1 MKTEII
7 KENIDLTTIGR
18 IAIISHPKNYSGV
31 NITVTTN
38 IAEEESE
45 KKYSKQCDMISV
57 KFDSVNYGIVKE
69 IKFYYLSD
77 TVFTIQVDECVISK
91 IILSY
96 DESQKSKYK
105 CIDITVDINKNVDS
119 YKEEQK

>member
-1 MKTEII
+1 MKTEIVN
-7 KENIDLTTIGR
+7 ENVYLITIGR
-18 IAIISHPKNYSGV
+18 IAMVTYPAVFDSV
-31 NITVTTN
+31 NITVITN
-38 IAEEESE
+38 LAEEESE
-45 KKYSKQCDMISV
+45 KKYSKRCDMISM
-57 KFDSVNYGIVKE
+57 KFDPVNFGIVKE

-105 CIDITVDINKNVDS
+105 CIDITVDINK
-119 YKEEQK
+119 KR

>member
-7 KENIDLTTIGR
+7 KENIDLTSIGR

-45 KKYSKQCDMISV
+45 KKYSKQCDMISI
-57 KFDSVNYGIVKE
+57 KFDPVNYGIVKE
-69 IKFYYLSD
+69 IKFDYLFD
-77 TVFTIQVDECVISK
+77 TIFTIQVDEYECVISK

-105 CIDITVDINKNVDS
+105 CIDITVDINK
-119 YKEEQK
+119 KR

>member
-18 IAIISHPKNYSGV
+18 IAIISHPKIYRGV

-45 KKYSKQCDMISV
+45 KKYSKQCDMISI
-57 KFDSVNYGIVKE
+57 KFDPVNYGIVKE
-69 IKFYYLSD
+69 IKFDYLFD

-96 DESQKSKYK
+96 DESQKSKNKY
-105 CIDITVDINKNVDS
+105 INVIVDINKKD
-119 YKEEQK
+119 

>member
-1 MKTEII
+1 METRIFK
-7 KENIDLTTIGR
+7 KNVVLTTMGS
-18 IAIISHPKNYSGV
+18 IAVVSHPKNYNGV
-31 NITVTTN
+31 NITVTAN

-45 KKYSKQCDMISV
+45 KKYSKQCDMISM

-77 TVFTIQVDECVISK
+77 TVFTIQVDECMISK

-96 DESQKSKYK
+96 DESQKTKNKY
-105 CIDITVDINKNVDS
+105 INVIVDINKKD
-119 YKEEQK
+119 

>member
-1 MKTEII
+1 METRIFK
-7 KENIDLTTIGR
+7 NNVVLTTMGR
-18 IAIISHPKNYSGV
+18 IAVVSQPKNYSSV
-31 NITVTTN
+31 NITVTAN

-45 KKYSKQCDMISV
+45 KKYSKQCDMISM
-57 KFDSVNYGIVKE
+57 KFDSVNFRVVKE

-119 YKEEQK
+119 YKEE

>member
-7 KENIDLTTIGR
+7 KENIDLMTIGR
-18 IAIISHPKNYSGV
+18 IAAISHPKNYSGV

-45 KKYSKQCDMISV
+45 KKYSKQCDMISM
-57 KFDSVNYGIVKE
+57 KFDSVNHGIVKE
-69 IKFYYLSD
+69 IKFDYLFD
-77 TVFTIQVDECVISK
+77 TVFTIQVDEYECVISK

-105 CIDITVDINKNVDS
+105 YINVIVDINKKD
-119 YKEEQK
+119 